1 FVKTIAPHTLVCPPS
16 LGMITT
22 PNTPPQDFI
31 VLKLH
36 GFTVSNYFN
45 MVKMALIEK
54 GIDFEFVDVRPN
66 QEGNFLAKSPMGKVP
81 CLETDDG
88 FISETNV
95 IFEYLEDLGQ
105 GVALLPAS
113 AYEKAKV
120 RELVKEIELYIE
132 LPART
137 CFAEAFFGGTVSDE
151 VKEKAKANLVKG
163 IEALQRNGKFT
174 PYVAGDSFTYADIM
188 FMYSVNL
195 AGAAS
200 KRVLGM
206 NLLEN
211 FPQMKELMT
220 LIGGRESAKK
230 IAADQKA

>member
-1 FVKTIAPHTLVCPPS
+1 MIAVPKTS
-16 LGMITT
+16 L
-22 PNTPPQDFI
+22 QDFI

-45 MVKMALIEK
+45 MVKMALLEK

-66 QEGNFLAKSPMGKVP
+66 QEGDFLAKSPMGKVP
-81 CLETDDG
+81 CLETNEG

-105 GVALLPAS
+105 GAALLPAS
-113 AYEKAKV
+113 AYDKAKV
-120 RELVKEIELYIE
+120 RELIKEIELYIE

-151 VKEKAKANLVKG
+151 VKEKAKASLIKG
-163 IEALQRNGKFT
+163 VEALQRNGKFS

-188 FMYSVNL
+188 FVYSVNL

-211 FPQMKELMT
+211 FPQMKELMA
-220 LIGGRESAKK
+220 LIGERESAKK